1 MEKFFIEALDHVH
14 RQIRSSR
21 ASYVKAAGSEYHQKM
36 AKAAAGKG
44 PLPPVKTFGA
54 NPNSKNSVQQ
64 DLQQAEDWKYVTPT
78 TDISE
83 LTWEQKGKTRSLKSL
98 NFQHNFLEKV
108 IRLLFA
114 KLNGVAK
121 ERNFIKAK
129 QRPLPSLKPEVI
141 IQQKHSMMKYLKIIE
156 IFRLNLARSIPLE
169 LVRRNRYFPKL
180 KF

>member
-1 MEKFFIEALDHVH
+1 MKGKKENLFDKKILNILLFAVFLYIELYKKNTIFRSDMEKFFIEALDHVH

-83 LTWEQKGKTRSLKSL
+83 LTWEQKGD
-98 NFQHNFLEKV
+98 
-108 IRLLFA
+108 
-114 KLNGVAK
+114 
-121 ERNFIKAK
+121 
-129 QRPLPSLKPEVI
+129 
-141 IQQKHSMMKYLKIIE
+141 
-156 IFRLNLARSIPLE
+156 
-169 LVRRNRYFPKL
+169 
-180 KF
+180 

>member
-1 MEKFFIEALDHVH
+1 MNFRSDMEKFFIEALDHVH

-21 ASYVKAAGSEYHQKM
+21 ASYVKAAGSEYHQQM

-83 LTWEQKGKTRSLKSL
+83 LTWEQKGKTRSLKSF
-98 NFQHNFLEKV
+98 NFQHNF
-108 IRLLFA
+108 
-114 KLNGVAK
+114 
-121 ERNFIKAK
+121 
-129 QRPLPSLKPEVI
+129 
-141 IQQKHSMMKYLKIIE
+141 
-156 IFRLNLARSIPLE
+156 
-169 LVRRNRYFPKL
+169 
-180 KF
+180 